1 MRDKI
6 RDLKEKITGLKI
18 SSQRIS
24 KEKKILGGVFILL
37 IGFLLY
43 ESLIAFQINK
53 LKAIDF
59 QFISQKRLLDFY
71 SQLTKHTDVLVNEK
85 KEKEKDFN
93 RIKERFVNEEELSGY
108 FSDLR
113 AKIKSHNLKII
124 SLDFKPQENIAES
137 EGEALNYYRRLPID
151 LSVGGNYF
159 NTMSFL
165 YRFEQDNPIFH
176 IKSISIKQENP
187 DSYEVVAQIRAFI
200 YISLK
205 KN

>member
-124 SLDFKPQENIAES
+124 SLDFKPQ
-137 EGEALNYYRRLPID
+137 
-151 LSVGGNYF
+151 
-159 NTMSFL
+159 
-165 YRFEQDNPIFH
+165 
-176 IKSISIKQENP
+176 
-187 DSYEVVAQIRAFI
+187 
-200 YISLK
+200 
-205 KN
+205 